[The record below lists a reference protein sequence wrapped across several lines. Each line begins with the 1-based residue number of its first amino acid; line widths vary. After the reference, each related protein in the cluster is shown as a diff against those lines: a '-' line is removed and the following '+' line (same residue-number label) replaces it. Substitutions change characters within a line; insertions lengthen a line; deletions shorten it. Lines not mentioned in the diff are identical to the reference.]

1 MNFSLTEL
9 TIALSHALDFME
21 IDFLGGV
28 TYHSKRVAYIALRL
42 GEARGL
48 HAVELSDLVSLAILH
63 DNGIGVAFQAKSA
76 ASSAPADRLGAI
88 ESAALHCSAGEENL
102 RGFPL
107 LSLPSDVILNHHE
120 NWDGSGFF
128 HVQGE
133 GIPLMARLIR
143 LADLVDQHCRLDGID
158 YAGKSELL
166 SWIEMQK
173 GITLDPELVDSF
185 VEVSGSPAFWLDLKN
200 DFIREALRRRI
211 PRFSRE
217 MDFGSIRDTTSVFSR
232 IIDSKSRFTRMHSQ
246 ELSEKALVMASRYGY
261 GPDERAK
268 LRIAADLHD
277 VGKLAVSNAILD
289 KNGPLES
296 VEVDAIQR
304 HTYYTR
310 VSLQE
315 IHGFE
320 EITEWAANHHEKLDG
335 SGYPFRL
342 PGERLDFNSRLLCC
356 LDIYQALTEL
366 RPYRE
371 ALSHEKALG
380 IMQEMVG
387 AGKLDSSIVEDIGEV
402 FGRM

>member
-1 MNFSLTEL
+1 MNFSLAEL

-21 IDFLGGV
+21 IDLLGGV
-28 TYHSKRVAYIALRL
+28 TYHSRRVAYIALRL
-42 GEARGL
+42 GELRGL
-48 HAVELSDLVSLAILH
+48 GTEELSDLVSLSILH
-63 DNGIGVAFQAKSA
+63 DNGIGFAFQERPSA
-76 ASSAPADRLGAI
+76 VPDEGREVV

-102 RGFPL
+102 RGFPF
-107 LSLPSDVILNHHE
+107 LSRPSGVILNHHE

-143 LADLVDQHCRLDGID
+143 LADLVDQHCRLDSID
-158 YAGKSELL
+158 YAGKFELL
-166 SWIEMQK
+166 AWIEKQK
-173 GITLDPELVDSF
+173 GITLDPELVDAF
-185 VEVSGSPAFWLDLKN
+185 AEVSGSPAFWLDLKN
-200 DFIREALRRRI
+200 DFIRAALRQRI
-211 PRFSRE
+211 PRFARE
-217 MDFGSIRDTTSVFSR
+217 IDFCSLRDTTSVFSR
-232 IIDSKSRFTRMHSQ
+232 IIDSKSRFTRVHSQ
-246 ELSEKALVMASRYGY
+246 GLSEKALIMAARYGY
-261 GPDERAK
+261 DTETTAK

-296 VEVDAIQR
+296 AEVDVIQR

-335 SGYPFRL
+335 SGYPFRF
-342 PGERLDFNSRLLCC
+342 PRERLDFNSRLLGC

-371 ALSHEKALG
+371 ALSHEKTLG
-380 IMQEMVG
+380 IMRGMAE
-387 AGKLDSSIVEDIGEV
+387 AGKIETSIVEDICEA
-402 FGRM
+402 FGPQ